1 MTPKNTVL
9 MYHRDALKREYGLT
23 TVGEAITLYK
33 ELVNSRKDTAAKRS
47 IQYIKFTADA
57 SALFR
62 VLTGLYPLTENQ
74 LTVLCR
80 IKYDHELVKDPK
92 W

>member
-1 MTPKNTVL
+1 

-62 VLTGLYPLTENQ
+62 VLTGLYPLTEGQ
-74 LTVLCR
+74 LTRLCR
-80 IKYDHELVKDPK
+80 IKYEHELVKDPQ